1 LKALG
6 IVFSSRDN
14 GNCSN
19 AIKYCL
25 NKMKDKG
32 YETEALNIFQ
42 YEIEGCGKC
51 NYICFNSG
59 ECLKKDDIP
68 KLYKKCFDAD
78 KIIFAIPT
86 FCGHLTSQYFKFWER
101 SQSLFKDEI
110 EYENTFLK
118 KINLIIVGNL
128 SSGADMAVHEALYSF
143 INRSFYPEVILLS
156 SEEYNTSSIKGDL
169 VKSSEVKERL
179 NNFIERIVSKG

>member
-1 LKALG
+1 
-6 IVFSSRDN
+6 
-14 GNCSN
+14 
-19 AIKYCL
+19 
-25 NKMKDKG
+25 M
-32 YETEALNIFQ
+32 
-42 YEIEGCGKC
+42 
-51 NYICFNSG
+51 
-59 ECLKKDDIP
+59 
-68 KLYKKCFDAD
+68 
-78 KIIFAIPT
+78 
-86 FCGHLTSQYFKFWER
+86 
-101 SQSLFKDEI
+101 FKDEI